1 MTPEARSEAPRPDPE
16 SRATAGGV
24 GGPADG
30 LTRLLEELARTPEVK
45 LAEVWQHRLA
55 PGEVVGRFELIREVG
70 RGGFGVV
77 YEAKDRDL
85 GRRVAFKALRP
96 GRALD
101 EKQVEGLRREAEAA
115 AQLNHPNVV
124 TIHDFGSCPSGPYLI
139 MELLRGESLSQRL
152 DDGPL
157 SVGEAV
163 HIAREVAQALVHA
176 HAAGVVH
183 RDLKPAN
190 VFLCERGAVKVL
202 DFGLAHLFGVVGTRG
217 GTPGYMAP
225 EQCRGAA
232 EDERTD
238 LFGLGVL
245 LYRMLTGR
253 LPFEVKDGRSAVL
266 DEGPSPEPRG
276 DDIPDRLSHLVG
288 RLLAKD
294 PAARPGSALE
304 VADDLAAVERALDP
318 ATLAL
323 RRRRWL
329 GLALAV
335 LLAGG
340 GGTAAGLWMRAL
352 NVRALEHMTVAVADF
367 ANETGDPQLEG
378 LSALLITSLEQSHRL
393 SVLTRSRMRDELRK
407 LGRGEVDR
415 IDESLAREVG
425 RATKTRALLLASMRR
440 FGDSY
445 AVELRALDP
454 RNDRYL
460 FAISEQVS
468 RKDDVP
474 ALIDRVSERAR
485 RALRERDDDVRD
497 SRVEMGEAVTK
508 NLDAYQHYFRGV
520 ECMERPR
527 ENLEW
532 YGCSDFFRAAVAA
545 DPNFALAHYQLA
557 YLGST
562 INVSGSAKV
571 ERAFIDAELA
581 AALRDE
587 AQLPARERSLVL
599 ALKAHLSGDDAGALL
614 RYDDLIR
621 RYPDDKHALFL
632 AGNLLYDRS
641 DYAGAVPYLQKA
653 ADLDPFYENAVRS
666 LVHALGKLQ
675 RKDELRALLDRWSRL
690 SQNPALRAAA
700 VRGAVWLGDLDLALA
715 EARKNAAAATDPSPL
730 LDLAVVQFSR
740 GEFTASEQTLRRAI
754 EAFPGHPR
762 LRLLLTAPLGA
773 QGRQRDALA
782 QLSAWLTAVS
792 PQVAPWEARSTRA
805 RLLVQSQSAPS
816 VWAALQPIGVSD
828 AEVAATFA
836 ADLALLGDV
845 RHASELKDH
854 LRPHTPHRE
863 LAEAVLS
870 WRAGD
875 TASALARL
883 KALDAL
889 EPSSDW
895 GPPPSYVL
903 AEIASAAGEDTAVLE
918 AARRFRAIW
927 AHLGGT
933 GGWTVPRMMFLEARA
948 LARLGRPDEA
958 RLAIERLLIETTQA
972 DADASLAREARALRA
987 SMANTK

>member
-1 MTPEARSEAPRPDPE
+1 MTLEARSEAPRPDPE

-45 LAEVWQHRLA
+45 LAEVWQHHLA

-70 RGGFGVV
+70 RGGFGIV

-124 TIHDFGSCPSGPYLI
+124 TIHDFGSCSSGPYLI
-139 MELLRGESLSQRL
+139 MELLRGEALSQRL

-163 HIAREVAQALVHA
+163 RIAREVAQALVHA

-202 DFGLAHLFGVVGTRG
+202 DFGLAHLFGVAGTRG

-225 EQCRGAA
+225 EQCRGGA

-253 LPFEVKDGRSAVL
+253 LPFEVMNGRSAVL
-266 DEGPSPEPRG
+266 DEGPSPEPR
-276 DDIPDRLSHLVG
+276 DEDIPDRLSHLVG

-294 PAARPGSALE
+294 PAARPASALE

-340 GGTAAGLWMRAL
+340 GGAAAGLWMRAL

-440 FGDSY
+440 FGDAYS
-445 AVELRALDP
+445 VELRALDP
-454 RNDRYL
+454 RDDRYL

-497 SRVEMGEAVTK
+497 ARVEMGEAVTK

-532 YGCSDFFRAAVAA
+532 YGCTDFFRASVAA

-562 INVSGSAKV
+562 INVSGSATV

-599 ALKAHLSGDDAGALL
+599 ALKAHLSGDDSGALL

-641 DYAGAVPYLQKA
+641 DYPGAVPYLQKA
-653 ADLDPFYENAVRS
+653 ADLDPFYENAVRN

-690 SQNPALRAAA
+690 PQNGALRAAA
-700 VRGAVWLGDLDLALA
+700 VRGAVWLGDLDQALT
-715 EARKNAAAATDPSPL
+715 EARRNAAGATDPSPL
-730 LDLAVVQFSR
+730 LDLAIVQFTR
-740 GEFTASEQTLRRAI
+740 GEFEASEQTLRGAM
-754 EAFPGHPR
+754 AAYPGHPR
-762 LRLLLTAPLGA
+762 LGVLLTTPLSA

-782 QLSAWLTAVS
+782 QLSAGQTAS
-792 PQVAPWEARSTRA
+792 PSVGAWEAHLTRA
-805 RLLVQSQSAPS
+805 RVVVQSQSAPI
-816 VWAALQPIGVSD
+816 VWSEIQPVVASNPE
-828 AEVAATFA
+828 AAATLA
-836 ADLALLGDV
+836 ADLAVLGDI
-845 RHASELKDH
+845 RHAAELRDH
-854 LRPHTPHRE
+854 LRPRTPDRE
-863 LAEAVLS
+863 LADAVLT

-875 TASALARL
+875 TATALARL

-889 EPSSDW
+889 EPIPDW
-895 GPPPSYVL
+895 GLPPSYVI
-903 AEIASAAGEDTAVLE
+903 AEIASDAGEYIAVLE
-918 AARRFRAIW
+918 AARRFRSIW
-927 AHLGGT
+927 SHLGGR
-933 GGWTVPRMMFLEARA
+933 GGWTVPRMLYLEALA
-948 LARLGRPDEA
+948 LARLGRTADA
-958 RLAIERLLIETTQA
+958 RLALDRLLAETKHA
-972 DADASLAREARALRA
+972 DTDAKLVREARILRG
-987 SMANTK
+987 SMRDTK